1 MTKGERNN
9 HPRAGASQGQIATH
23 PPDDRHPGVGPF
35 EPAWWLRNRHCQTIW
50 NRLFRRATDVAT
62 TRARWSTPDGDFL
75 DIDFADGPHGSPQLL
90 VIHGL
95 EGSSERQYVRGLLAL
110 AVERGW
116 RGVALNFRSCSGILN
131 RSPRLYHSGE
141 TEDLDWVA
149 AELAKRDPGAPI
161 LPVGVSLGG
170 NVLLKW
176 LGEQGELVP
185 DEVRAAAAISVPFD
199 LAASAARMSRGM
211 GRLYSWFFLR
221 TLRRKA
227 QAKAE
232 QYPEKLDVRAIRRAR
247 TWRQY
252 DDAATAPLHGFAD
265 AAEYWAAC
273 SSGSFLSGIQRPTLL
288 ISARDDPFIPESS
301 LPAGE
306 IVHSDWLHA
315 EFTERG
321 GHVGFIAGT
330 LPWRP
335 TYWAERRAVEFL
347 ADYVPSIR
355 PYRKPTARLWRSST

>member
-9 HPRAGASQGQIATH
+9 DPRAIDSQGQIANH
-23 PPDDRHPGVGPF
+23 PPDDHQSGVGPF
-35 EPAWWLRNRHCQTIW
+35 VAAWWLRNPHCQTIW
-50 NRLFRRATDVAT
+50 NRIFRRTTDVAT

-75 DIDFADGPHGSPQLL
+75 DLDFADGPHGSPQLL

-110 AVERGW
+110 GVERGW

-141 TEDLDWVA
+141 TEDLDWVV

-176 LGEQGELVP
+176 LGEQGELAP
-185 DEVRAAAAISVPFD
+185 DAVRAAVAISVPFD
-199 LAASAARMSRGM
+199 LAAGAARMSRGM
-211 GRLYSWFFLR
+211 GWLYSWFFLR

-227 QAKAE
+227 LAKAD
-232 QYPEKLDVRAIRRAR
+232 QYPDKLDVRAIRRAR

-252 DDAATAPLHGFAD
+252 DDAATAPLHGFTD
-265 AAEYWAAC
+265 AEDYWAAC
-273 SSGSFLSGIQRPTLL
+273 SSGPLLSDIRRPTLL
-288 ISARDDPFIPESS
+288 ISARDDPFIPASS
-301 LPAGE
+301 LPVEETAR
-306 IVHSDWLHA
+306 SDWLQP

-321 GHVGFIAGT
+321 GHVGFVAGS

-347 ADYVPSIR
+347 ADYVPRIR
-355 PYRKPTARLWRSST
+355 PYRKPIQRLWRSST